1 MIPVVQSDR
10 HISVSHGLSYFRAGE
25 DDILHGG
32 APQLLDSLFSQNPAN
47 RIRNIT
53 FTAAVRTYN
62 TGYSVMKLKS
72 YFVGKGFESVY
83 LYAF

>member
-1 MIPVVQSDR
+1 M
-10 HISVSHGLSYFRAGE
+10 
-25 DDILHGG
+25 
-32 APQLLDSLFSQNPAN
+32 LDSLFSQNPAN